1 MYHFFVTQD
10 QIGPE
15 TITITGPDVN
25 HMKNVLRMKPGEE
38 ILISNGVD
46 KDYRCQVETLD
57 SDAVTARILSVRE
70 PNFRERSICSRDFPN
85 RKRWN

>member
-46 KDYRCQVETLD
+46 KDYR
-57 SDAVTARILSVRE
+57 
-70 PNFRERSICSRDFPN
+70 
-85 RKRWN
+85 